1 MKYKSKIYAKA
12 LMNILMDKAVDKD
25 EVVKRFL
32 KLLEKNGDLKKTK
45 EIVALAEKLFVKKTG
60 IKKIVLETARSI
72 KIKNLLN
79 NIFGPND
86 LIVEKINP
94 EIVAGVKIIV
104 DDEQQ
109 LDFSLQ
115 SKLNQIFS

>member
-12 LMNILMDKAVDKD
+12 LIDIVTDKKVDQSKIIG
-25 EVVKRFL
+25 RFF
-32 KLLEKNGDLKKTK
+32 KLLEKNGDMKKVK
-45 EIVALAEKLFVKKTG
+45 EIVALAEKLFFKKTG
-60 IKKIVLETARSI
+60 KKKIVLETARDI

-79 NIFGPND
+79 NIFGLNNF
-86 LIVEKINP
+86 IVEKINP

-104 DDEQQ
+104 DGEQQ

-115 SKLNQIFS
+115 SKLDKIFS